1 MSTIRPTSPDP
12 EVNVYLPDGLILRG
26 PRGAAV
32 GDFLQAVAQRFPAP
46 VMGAIVNHS
55 LQELT
60 AAVNLE
66 ARVEPVT
73 MQDEDGA
80 RIYRRSLVFL
90 LAVAFQRVFP
100 AARLTVDYSVGAGGY
115 FCTVQ
120 GRPPLRADEL
130 ARLEAEMRSL
140 VAADLPIRRAE
151 VPLRQAIEHFRAA
164 GMDDKVRLLRYRRK
178 SYLTLYELDGQR
190 DYHYGY
196 MVPSTGYLRWFAL
209 EPADGEGF
217 LLRFPE
223 RHAPTTIQATR
234 PAPKLLGTFRQYGDW
249 LRRLGIHYVGAL
261 NEDITHG
268 RLPEIILVAEAL
280 HQQQLAAI
288 AQAIAQRRDQVR
300 VVLVAGPSSAGK
312 TTFAKRLAVQLL
324 THGISSFSLEMD
336 NYFVDRDKTPKDAQG
351 RYDFEHIDALQRHR
365 LARDLQR
372 LIAGETVH
380 LPRYDFPSGRSLPGR
395 RVRLQPGQM
404 IILEGLHGLN
414 PDLLPDFPSEQ
425 AFRVYVSAFTQLN
438 LDRYNRV
445 STTDTRLLRR
455 IVRDARERGYTAQ
468 QTIAHWEMVRRGE
481 RRWIFPF
488 QEQADRMFNSALV
501 YELSVLKPKV
511 EPLLLQIPPRS
522 RERIEAKR
530 LLSLLEWFVAAPDRW
545 VPDNSILREFIGG
558 SILRDFTVW
567 QGAPPEAARPSPR

>member
-1 MSTIRPTSPDP
+1 MSTIRPVPPDP
-12 EVNVYLPDGLILRG
+12 EVNIYLPDDTILRG
-26 PRGAAV
+26 PRGAAI
-32 GDFLQAVAQRFPAP
+32 GDFLQAVAERFPAP
-46 VMGAIVNHS
+46 VTGAILNYS

-66 ARVEPVT
+66 ARVTPVT

-100 AARLTVDYSVGAGGY
+100 GAHLTVDYSVGAGGY

-120 GRPPLRADEL
+120 GRPPLSREEL
-130 ARLEAEMRSL
+130 ARLEAEMRRL
-140 VAADLPIRRAE
+140 VEADLPIRRTE
-151 VPLRQAIEHFRAA
+151 VPLEEAIAHFQAL
-164 GMDDKVRLLRYRRK
+164 GWDDKVRLLRYRRK
-178 SYLTLYELDGQR
+178 PYLTLYELDGQR
-190 DYHYGY
+190 DYNYGY
-196 MVPSTGYLRWFAL
+196 MVPRTGYLRWFAL
-209 EPADGEGF
+209 EPADGQGF

-223 RHAPTTIQATR
+223 RDAPTTIKST
-234 PAPKLLGTFRQYGDW
+234 PASPKLLATFRQYGDW

-261 NEDITHG
+261 NEAITQG
-268 RLPEIILVAEAL
+268 RLPEIVLVAEAL

-288 AQAIAQRRDQVR
+288 AQAIADRREQVR

-336 NYFVDRDKTPKDAQG
+336 NYFVDREDTPKDENG
-351 RYDFEHIDALQRHR
+351 NYDFEHINALQRHR
-365 LARDLQR
+365 LARDLRR

-380 LPRYDFPSGRSLPGR
+380 LPRYDFPSGRSMPGPK
-395 RVRLQPGQM
+395 VRLRPGQVV
-404 IILEGLHGLN
+404 ILEGLHGLN
-414 PDLLPDFPSEQ
+414 PDLLPDFPRQ
-425 AFRVYVSAFTQLN
+425 QTFRVYVSAFTQLN

-455 IVRDARERGYTAQ
+455 ILRDARERGYTAQ

-481 RRWIFPF
+481 RRWIFPY
-488 QEQADRMFNSALV
+488 QEQADVMFNSALV

-530 LLSLLEWFVAAPDRW
+530 LLSLLEWFVEGTDRW

-558 SILRDFTVW
+558 SILKDFTVW
-567 QGAPPEAARPSPR
+567 QGETRA

>member
-1 MSTIRPTSPDP
+1 MNIRPVQPDP
-12 EVNVYLPDGLILRG
+12 EVNVYLPDGLVLRG
-26 PRGAAV
+26 PRGATIGA
-32 GDFLQAVAQRFPAP
+32 FLQAAAARFPAP
-46 VMGAIVNHS
+46 VMGAVVNHT

-60 AAVNLE
+60 TPVDLE
-66 ARVEPVT
+66 ARVTPVT

-90 LAVAFQRVFP
+90 LSVAFQRVFP
-100 AARLTVDYSVGAGGY
+100 QAYLTVDYSVGAGGY

-120 GRPPLRADEL
+120 GRPPLSAAEL
-130 ARLEAEMRSL
+130 TRLEAEMRAL
-140 VAADLPIRRAE
+140 VEADLPIRRSE
-151 VPLRQAIEHFRAA
+151 VPLREAIEHFRRL
-164 GMDDKVRLLRYRRK
+164 GLHDKVLLLRFRRK
-178 SYLTLYELDGQR
+178 PYLTLYELDGQR
-190 DYHYGY
+190 DYNFGY

-209 EPADGEGF
+209 EPADGQGF

-223 RHAPTTIQATR
+223 RDAPTRIKPAR
-234 PAPKLLGTFRQYGDW
+234 PAPKLLATFRQYGDW

-261 NEDITHG
+261 NEAIAQG
-268 RLPEIILVAEAL
+268 RLAEIILVAEAL

-288 AQAIAQRRDQVR
+288 AQSIAERRDQVR

-324 THGISSFSLEMD
+324 AHGISSFSLEMD
-336 NYFVDRDKTPKDAQG
+336 NYFVDREKTPKDAQG

-372 LIAGETVH
+372 LIAGEAVR

-395 RVRLQPGQM
+395 QVRLRPGQI

-414 PDLLPDFPSEQ
+414 PDLLPDFPL
-425 AFRVYVSAFTQLN
+425 AHTFRVYVSAFTQLN

-481 RRWIFPF
+481 RRWIFPY
-488 QEQADRMFNSALV
+488 QEQADVMFNSALV
-501 YELSVLKPKV
+501 YELSVLKPRV

-522 RERIEAKR
+522 QERIEAKR
-530 LLSLLEWFVAAPDRW
+530 LLSLLEWFPTATDRW

-558 SILRDFTVW
+558 SILKDFTVW
-567 QGAPPEAARPSPR
+567 QGNDEPEVGM

>member
-1 MSTIRPTSPDP
+1 MPVIRPVPPDP
-12 EVNVYLPDGLILRG
+12 EVNVYLPDGTILRG
-26 PRGAAV
+26 PRGAAI
-32 GDFLQAVAQRFPAP
+32 GDFLQAVADRFAAP

-60 AAVNLE
+60 AAVDLE
-66 ARVEPVT
+66 ARVTPVT

-90 LAVAFQRVFP
+90 LTVAFHRVFP
-100 AARLTVDYSVGAGGY
+100 GAYLTVDYSVGAGGY

-120 GRPPLRADEL
+120 ERAPLSPDEL
-130 ARLEAEMRSL
+130 ARLEAEMRRL
-140 VAADLPIRRAE
+140 VAADLPIRRTE
-151 VPLRQAIEHFRAA
+151 VPLREAIAHFRAL
-164 GMDDKVRLLRYRRK
+164 GMHDKVRLLRYRRK
-178 SYLTLYELDGQR
+178 PYLTLYELDGQR

-196 MVPSTGYLRWFAL
+196 MVPRTGYLRWFTL
-209 EPADGEGF
+209 EPADGQGF

-223 RHAPTTIQATR
+223 RDTPTTIQTR
-234 PAPKLLGTFRQYGDW
+234 RAAPKLLATFRQYGDW

-261 NEDITHG
+261 NEAITQG
-268 RLPEIILVAEAL
+268 RLPEIVLVAEAL

-288 AQAIAQRRDQVR
+288 AQAIAERRDHVR

-336 NYFVDRDKTPKDAQG
+336 NYFVNREETPKDAQG

-365 LARDLQR
+365 LARDLRR
-372 LIAGETVH
+372 LIAGEKVH

-395 RVRLQPGQM
+395 KVRLRPGQVV
-404 IILEGLHGLN
+404 ILEGLHGLN
-414 PDLLPDFPSEQ
+414 PDLLPDFPAEHT
-425 AFRVYVSAFTQLN
+425 FRVYVSAFTQLN

-488 QEQADRMFNSALV
+488 QEQADVMFNSALV
-501 YELSVLKPKV
+501 YELSVLKPQV

-530 LLSLLEWFVAAPDRW
+530 LLSLLEWFVAGTDQW

-558 SILRDFTVW
+558 SILKDFTVW
-567 QGAPPEAARPSPR
+567 QGDAET

>member
-1 MSTIRPTSPDP
+1 MSAIRFASPDP
-12 EVNVYLPDGLILRG
+12 EVNIYLPDGTILRG
-26 PRGAAV
+26 PRGASLHE
-32 GDFLQAVAQRFPAP
+32 FLQPAAASFPAP
-46 VMGAIVNHS
+46 LMGAVVNGT

-60 AAVNLE
+60 APVDLE
-66 ARVEPVT
+66 ARVEPIT
-73 MQDEDGA
+73 MRDEDGV

-90 LAVAFQRVFP
+90 LAVAFHRLFP
-100 AARLTVDYSVGAGGY
+100 TATLTVDYSVGAGGY

-120 GRPPLRADEL
+120 GRPPLTEAEL
-130 ARLEAEMRSL
+130 TRLEQEMRHL
-140 VAADLPIRRAE
+140 VDANLPIRRTE
-151 VPLRQAIEHFRAA
+151 VPLREAIAHFRAR
-164 GMDDKVRLLRYRRK
+164 GMHDKVLLLRFRRK
-178 SYLTLYELDGQR
+178 PYLTLYELQGQR

-196 MVPSTGYLRWFAL
+196 MVPSTGYLRWFRL
-209 EPADGEGF
+209 ENADSQGF

-223 RHAPTTIQATR
+223 RDTPTSIQAYRAT
-234 PAPKLLGTFRQYGDW
+234 PKLLATFQQYGDW

-261 NEDITHG
+261 NEAIAKG

-280 HQQQLAAI
+280 HQQQLAEI
-288 AQAIAQRRDQVR
+288 AQTIARRRAEVR

-324 THGISSFSLEMD
+324 THGLGSFSLEMD
-336 NYFVDRDKTPKDAQG
+336 NYFVDRAATPKDAQG

-372 LIAGETVH
+372 LIAGETVQ
-380 LPRYDFPSGRSLPGR
+380 LPRYDFPSGRSLPGP
-395 RVRLQPGQM
+395 RVRLRPDQL

-414 PDLLPDFPSEQ
+414 PDLLPAFPRERT
-425 AFRVYVSAFTQLN
+425 FRVYVSAFTQLN

-488 QEQADRMFNSALV
+488 QEQADVMFNSALV
-501 YELSVLKPKV
+501 YELSVLKTQA

-530 LLSLLEWFVAAPDRW
+530 LLSLLEWFVAANDRW

-558 SILRDFTVW
+558 SILKDFTTW
-567 QGAPPEAARPSPR
+567 QETPP

>member
-1 MSTIRPTSPDP
+1 MPDIRSVPPDP
-12 EVNVYLPDGLILRG
+12 EVNVYLPDGVILRG
-26 PRGAAV
+26 PRGAAI
-32 GDFLQAVAQRFPAP
+32 GDFLQTAAARFPAP
-46 VMGAIVNHS
+46 VTAAVLNGA

-60 AAVNLE
+60 TPVELE
-66 ARVEPVT
+66 ARVAPVT

-90 LAVAFQRVFP
+90 LTVAFQRVFP
-100 AARLTVDYSVGAGGY
+100 HAQLTVDYSVGAGGY

-120 GRPPLRADEL
+120 GHSPLTPKDL
-130 ARLEAEMRSL
+130 ARLEEEMRRL
-140 VAADLPIRRAE
+140 VQADLPIRRTE
-151 VPLRQAIEHFRAA
+151 VPLREAIEHFRAL
-164 GMDDKVRLLRYRRK
+164 GLDDKVRLLRYRRK
-178 SYLTLYELDGQR
+178 PYLTLYELDGQR

-196 MVPSTGYLRWFAL
+196 MVPRTGYLRWFAL
-209 EPADGEGF
+209 GPGDAQGF

-223 RHAPTTIQATR
+223 RDAPTTIQSVQAS
-234 PAPKLLGTFRQYGDW
+234 PKLLATFRQYGDW
-249 LRRLGIHYVGAL
+249 LRRLGIHFVGAL
-261 NEDITHG
+261 NEAITRG
-268 RLPEIILVAEAL
+268 RLPEIVLVAEAL

-288 AQAIAQRRDQVR
+288 AQSIVAHRGRVR

-336 NYFVDRDKTPKDAQG
+336 NYFVDREATPKDEQG

-365 LARDLQR
+365 LARDLRR

-380 LPRYDFPSGRSLPGR
+380 LPRYDFRTGRSVPGR
-395 RVRLQPGQM
+395 KVRLRPGQM
-404 IILEGLHGLN
+404 VILEGLHGLN
-414 PDLLPDFPSEQ
+414 PDLLPDFPAEHT
-425 AFRVYVSAFTQLN
+425 FRVYVSAFTQLN

-455 IVRDARERGYTAQ
+455 ILRDARERGYTAQ

-481 RRWIFPF
+481 RRWIFPY
-488 QEQADRMFNSALV
+488 QEQADVMFNSALV
-501 YELSVLKPKV
+501 YELSVLKPRV
-511 EPLLLQIPPRS
+511 EPLLLQIPPRR

-530 LLSLLEWFVAAPDRW
+530 LLSLLEWFVGSPDRW

-558 SILRDFTVW
+558 SILKDFTVW
-567 QGAPPEAARPSPR
+567 QGEGEG